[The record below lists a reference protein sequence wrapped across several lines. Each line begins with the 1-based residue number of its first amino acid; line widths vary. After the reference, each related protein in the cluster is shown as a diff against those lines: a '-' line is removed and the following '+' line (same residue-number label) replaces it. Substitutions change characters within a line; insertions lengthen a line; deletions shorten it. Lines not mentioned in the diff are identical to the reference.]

1 MIKMG
6 QIQLKFE
13 MNDMVF
19 TKYRQIK
26 LHYFLLTLEINWKDV
41 LLEKYIISYKGK
53 SMWIWAKKLKKSHS
67 CDQIM
72 NLAAKVLILE
82 L

>member
-13 MNDMVF
+13 INYMVF

-41 LLEKYIISYKGK
+41 LLKKYMISYIGK
-53 SMWIWAKKLKKSHS
+53 CMW
-67 CDQIM
+67 
-72 NLAAKVLILE
+72 NLS
-82 L
+82 